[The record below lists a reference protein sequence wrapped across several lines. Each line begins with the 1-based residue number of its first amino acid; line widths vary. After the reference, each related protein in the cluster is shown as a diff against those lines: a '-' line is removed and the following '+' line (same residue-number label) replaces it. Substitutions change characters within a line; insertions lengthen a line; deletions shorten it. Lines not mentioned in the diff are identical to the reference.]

1 MRRESSQIRR
11 PPFGKSDMR
20 RGLMGWDQSELPQ
33 AALEARLA
41 RLQIAMAQQGLDA
54 FLLYTNLVRP
64 AAVCWLTGFTPY
76 WIESLLLVP
85 PEGTPA
91 LATALSKRVADWI
104 KTTAWLDEIVNTPK
118 PGAAVG
124 QGLADLGCQRVGVLE
139 LDALPAG
146 LYDDI
151 VAAVPGVELVD
162 ATALFAGVRREIDDA
177 ERGLLKR
184 ADTIAKAALD
194 QVDPAATDAGALA
207 GLVEKHARLAAA
219 EEAYIAI
226 AADLDADPRLVRVSG
241 PVPLGAR
248 FAVRA
253 SVAYKGAWVRRT
265 RSFARDAAGMAAA
278 ATGEVWLD
286 RVARS
291 LDPERALASQLVTE
305 LARLRGA
312 KLLSWS
318 AEGTIGSYPLEVVDS
333 SDAAGRWSPAAYLV
347 LNVALDI
354 DGVPW
359 LGAAPA
365 FVGALN
371 T

>member
-1 MRRESSQIRR
+1 
-11 PPFGKSDMR
+11 
-20 RGLMGWDQSELPQ
+20 MGWDQSELPQ

-41 RLQIAMAQQGLDA
+41 RLQTAMARDGLDA
-54 FLLYTNLVRP
+54 FVIYTNLVRP

-118 PGAAVG
+118 PGVAIG
-124 QGLADLGCQRVGVLE
+124 QGLASLGSQRVGVLE

-151 VAAVPGVELVD
+151 AAAAPNAELVD
-162 ATALFAGVRREIDDA
+162 ATTTFASARREIDDA
-177 ERGLLKR
+177 ERGLLRR
-184 ADTIAKAALD
+184 ADAIARAALD
-194 QVDPAATDAGALA
+194 QVDAAATDGGPLA
-207 GLVEKHARLAAA
+207 GIVEKHARLAAA

-241 PVPLGAR
+241 PVPLGRR

-265 RSFARDAAGMAAA
+265 RSVARDAAGKAAA
-278 ATGEVWLD
+278 ATGDVWLD

-291 LDPERALASQLVTE
+291 ITPDRALASQLATA
-305 LARLRGA
+305 LASIRGARL
-312 KLLSWS
+312 LNWS
-318 AEGTIGSYPLEVVDS
+318 AECSIGSYPLEVVDS
-333 SDAAGRWSPAAYLV
+333 AGATGRWSPADFLV
-347 LNVALDI
+347 LNVALEI
-354 DGVPW
+354 DGAPW
-359 LGAAPA
+359 LGATPI
-365 FVGALN
+365 FVNGRRGGRG
-371 T
+371 